1 MSRVLIIGDLH
12 CPFDLDGYLDHCTEI
27 YERYDCDKVI
37 FIGDV
42 IDNHYSSYHETDPD
56 GMSGGL
62 ELIKAIERLQ
72 TYYQAFPD
80 ATVIIGNHDRMIMR
94 KGHTSAIPKA
104 WLKDYNEVLGTVGW
118 EWTDR
123 LVIDGVQYVHGE
135 SGTARTKCKSD
146 LMSTVQGHLH
156 TQSYIEYIHG
166 YNGSIFGMQ
175 VGTGIDFES
184 YAFGYAQRG
193 KRPAISCGVVIDGVT
208 AIVEPYKQQ

>member
-1 MSRVLIIGDLH
+1 MSRVLICGDLH
-12 CPFDLDGYLDHCTEI
+12 CPFDLEGYLDHCPEI
-27 YERYDCDKVI
+27 YNRYDCDKVI

-42 IDNHYSSYHETDPD
+42 IDNHYSSYHETNPD
-56 GMSGGL
+56 GMGGGL
-62 ELIKAIERLQ
+62 ELIRAIDRLQ
-72 TYYQAFPD
+72 PYYQAFPD

-104 WLKDYNEVLGTVGW
+104 WLKDYNEVLGTEGW
-118 EWTDR
+118 DWTDR
-123 LVIDGVQYVHGE
+123 LVVDGVQYVHGE

>member
-1 MSRVLIIGDLH
+1 MARILCAGDLH
-12 CPFDLDGYLDHCTEI
+12 TPFDLDGYLDHCIEI
-27 YERYDCDKVI
+27 HARYDCDQVI
-37 FIGDV
+37 FLGDV
-42 IDNHYSSYHETDPD
+42 IDNNYSSYHETNPD
-56 GMSGGL
+56 GMAGGL

-123 LVIDGVQYVHGE
+123 LVVDGVQYVHGE

-208 AIVEPYKQQ
+208 AIVEPYK